1 VESGSNLL
9 DEPLNVSLE
18 MFSRVLVFL
27 PRLRI

>member
-18 MFSRVLVFL
+18 MFSRVFVFL